1 MVTASAA
8 PVWFHP
14 VGIPLVSRSSNP
26 GFDRVMGLGA
36 GAETSVGGISVAEG
50 SLSGVVTIGL
60 GSKVGLVRGEPGS
73 VPVSWGLISGV
84 AAGGFVVHPTTT
96 LMTARST
103 TSSIHDRR
111 LFRYIVYRPLGL

>member
-8 PVWFHP
+8 PVWSHP

-26 GFDRVMGLGA
+26 GFDRVMGSGA
-36 GAETSVGGISVAEG
+36 GVETSAGGISVAEG

-60 GSKVGLVRGEPGS
+60 GSKVGVGS
-73 VPVSWGLISGV
+73 
-84 AAGGFVVHPTTT
+84 FVGTHPATM
-96 LMTARST
+96 LMIARST
-103 TSSIHDRR
+103 TSLIHDRR